1 MRTFTVKYVS
11 NDKRTGHYVYRRR
24 VPAAL
29 AEVIQKREFLKVLGR
44 TEAEALSQYSRY
56 NEHIEH
62 LIALAKHGVVGLSEA
77 QQRAQLIALFEEWG
91 ADPFGPGQSENERSW
106 REVAAER
113 LVGPHQNPRT
123 GHYEGVPKS
132 KEVMANALL
141 GGMNKEAPEPT
152 LRDAFEFYLE
162 ENKKPI
168 PEQRKKQEQRLK
180 RAEKNLI
187 AVIGEDL
194 RVSEITRAHA
204 RSWRK
209 MRETQGVTTSTIRR
223 EKNDISAVI
232 NLANSELDA
241 GSSNPFV
248 GLKLAKATT
257 SRLKERFPL
266 PQEVIDGVY
275 GELSKNKSLLQIWT
289 LMDFTGARPGEI
301 RMLKSDEIVLD
312 CDVPHIEVRERDDRT
327 LKTLWSVRK
336 IPVIKG
342 ALTVCQELLKGAASN
357 DYVFPKYA
365 SEGGL
370 DRLSSALSRRV
381 RKFTKDPKHVP
392 YSLRHN
398 MRDRMR
404 RAEVSIEVSNAID
417 GRAYS
422 SGEDASYGGEISLEQ
437 KQDALEKALTGYP
450 RRPQ

>member
-11 NDKRTGHYVYRRR
+11 NDKRTGRYVYRRR

-44 TEAEALSQYSRY
+44 TECEALSQYGRY
-56 NEHIEH
+56 HEHIEH
-62 LIALAKHGVVGLSEA
+62 LIALAKHGVVGISET

-91 ADPFGPGQSENERSW
+91 ADPYGPGRSENERTW
-106 REVAAER
+106 REEAADK
-113 LVGPHQNPRT
+113 LVNPHQDPHT
-123 GHYEGVPKS
+123 GRYKGVPKG
-132 KEVMANALL
+132 KEAMADALL
-141 GGMNKEAPEPT
+141 SGVPQEAPEPT

-162 ENKKPI
+162 ENQKII

-187 AVIGEDL
+187 SVIGKDPK
-194 RVSEITRAHA
+194 VSEITRAHA
-204 RSWRK
+204 RDWRD
-209 MRETQGVTTSTIRR
+209 MRETQGVATSTIRR

-241 GSSNPFV
+241 GSNNPFA
-248 GLKLAKATT
+248 GLKLAKATKT
-257 SRLKERFPL
+257 RQEERSAL
-266 PQEVIDGVY
+266 PQGVIDGVY
-275 GELSKNKSLLQIWT
+275 DVLGKHKALLQIWT
-289 LMDFTGARPGEI
+289 LVDLTGARPGEI
-301 RMLKSDEIVLD
+301 RMLKADEICLEHE
-312 CDVPHIEVRERDDRT
+312 VPHIVVQQRDDRT
-327 LKTLWSVRK
+327 LKTLWSERK
-336 IPVIKG
+336 IPVIRE
-342 ALTVCQELLKGAASN
+342 ALEVCQELLKGVEEG

-404 RAEVSIEVSNAID
+404 RAEVYTETSNAID

-422 SGEDASYGGEISLEQ
+422 AGEDATYGGEISLEQ
-437 KQDALEKALTGYP
+437 KKDALERALNGY
-450 RRPQ
+450 RII